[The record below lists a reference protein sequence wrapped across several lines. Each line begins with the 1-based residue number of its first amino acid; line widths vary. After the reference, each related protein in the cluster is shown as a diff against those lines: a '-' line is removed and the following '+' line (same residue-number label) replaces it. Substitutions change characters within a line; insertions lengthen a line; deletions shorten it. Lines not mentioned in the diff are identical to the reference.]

1 MSYREGSLCPA
12 VVVPLHE
19 TGLEVARALGRRGV
33 RVTGI
38 DEDAHRP
45 GAHSRYCQNVV
56 RSAIEGEALA
66 ATLLAIGA
74 KLETKAVLFPCGDPQ
89 VLCVSEYRE
98 ALSRHYLFN
107 LPDAEVVVTLMH
119 KDRFAD
125 FAARHGYPVPQ
136 TFVVG
141 SMEEV
146 QRVAQAIRYP
156 CILKPAVRSVAW
168 EARRMPKNYVVHS
181 ADVLCAAYASCHEL
195 VPQAVVQEWIPGS
208 DEEVFFCLLYIDS
221 EGRPLTTFTGRK
233 LRQWPPERGCTAV
246 ATGHRGGELEEL
258 TLRFMSEVG
267 FRGLGSMEYRRDPRD
282 GRFVMIEPTVGR
294 IDLQSGVSELYG
306 VSLPWVAYADM
317 VGTKRP
323 SGKARVGTG
332 EGKWIHEEGLAR
344 LWLRQV
350 RHGRIPLREWRRLL
364 CGRKRFAVFAQDDL
378 AATAALCCEVARKAW
393 RALIGRF
400 AQLRRT
406 EGEKCAS
413 TGEQ

>member
-1 MSYREGSLCPA
+1 MSYRDGSLCPA

-19 TGLEVARALGRRGV
+19 TGLEVVRALGRRGV
-33 RVTGI
+33 PVIGV

-45 GAHSRYCQNVV
+45 GAHSRYCRRVV
-56 RSAIEGEALA
+56 RSPIEGEALA

-74 KLETKAVLFPCGDPQ
+74 HLQTKAALFPCGDPQ
-89 VLCVSEYRE
+89 VLCVAEYRE

-107 LPDAEVVVTLMH
+107 LPDVEVVATLMH

-125 FAARHGYPVPQ
+125 FATRHGYPVPQ

-141 SMEEV
+141 NVQEV
-146 QRVAQAIRYP
+146 QRAAQAIRYP

-181 ADVLCAAYASCHEL
+181 ADALRAAYAACHKL

-208 DEEVFFCLLYIDS
+208 DEEVFFCLLYIDT
-221 EGRPLTTFTGRK
+221 EGRPLVTFTGRK
-233 LRQWPPERGCTAV
+233 LRQWPPERGCTAI
-246 ATGHRGGELEEL
+246 ATGHQARELEEL
-258 TLRFMSEVG
+258 TLRFMHEVG

-306 VSLPWVAYADM
+306 VSLPWVAYADV
-317 VGTKRP
+317 VGVERS
-323 SGKARVGTG
+323 SGNTRMGTG
-332 EGKWIHEEGLAR
+332 EAKWIHEEGVAR

-350 RHGRIPLREWRRLL
+350 RHGHIRLREWRRLL
-364 CGRKRFAVFAQDDL
+364 RGRKRFAVFARDDL
-378 AATAALCCEVARKAW
+378 TPTVALWCEVARKAW
-393 RALIGRF
+393 RALINWF
-400 AQLRRT
+400 TQLRGN
-406 EGEKCAS
+406 EGE
-413 TGEQ
+413 